1 MNGKRISSLKAVT
14 VSRIAVAFASVLL
27 LCAAAPAVNKPDTFA
42 LMKAA
47 KKLVEITKIEN
58 ITTGAAIYQIEFCP
72 DQKCDMFE
80 AEGTKLTTL
89 SDYAYLFAV
98 YKGDYQ
104 EYGYTDAGREQITD
118 YEVVRD
124 AKANGF
130 AQATLDAYSGRF
142 NCTTAKNKADCV
154 MHGLFKAAAIKRY
167 FLNYDEGVSYRLTDE
182 NGDYLR
188 NSDP

>member
-1 MNGKRISSLKAVT
+1 MNSKHIIEPRAAGLAWM
-14 VSRIAVAFASVLL
+14 AAALASVVL
-27 LCAAAPAVNKPDTFA
+27 LCAAAPAGNKPDTFA
-42 LMKAA
+42 LMKAQ

-58 ITTGAAIYQIEFCP
+58 IITGATTYQIEFCP

-80 AEGTKLTTL
+80 ADGTKLTTL

-124 AKANGF
+124 AKANGY
-130 AQATLDAYSGRF
+130 AQATLDAYSSRF
-142 NCTTAKNKADCV
+142 NCTTAENRADCV